1 MYKTASHVRVCA
13 TMIDYKFATNAVL
26 AERQIH
32 TNERY
37 ELSPVRLH
45 WPLLLPCSGLLTK
58 THIGTPENIKLL
70 AICKLLDV

>member
-1 MYKTASHVRVCA
+1 MN
-13 TMIDYKFATNAVL
+13 DYKFATNAVL
-26 AERQIH
+26 AERQIP

-37 ELSPVRLH
+37 ELSPVRL
-45 WPLLLPCSGLLTK
+45 PLALVVTLLTK